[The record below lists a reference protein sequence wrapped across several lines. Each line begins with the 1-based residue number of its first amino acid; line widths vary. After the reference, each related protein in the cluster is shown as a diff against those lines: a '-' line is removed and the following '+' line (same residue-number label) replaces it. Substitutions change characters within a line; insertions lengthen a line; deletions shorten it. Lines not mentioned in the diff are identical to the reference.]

1 MPQERGYEETIQ
13 MADVK
18 WEIPKH
24 IAPEHED
31 VPVERTEDALA
42 KLTAEQPQ
50 LMEIMPDI
58 GTALV
63 EGLQPSR
70 VLTQMTREKEE
81 AAGDL
86 FATGAEMT
94 EQREISAELSQL
106 WAELKPETRVQPLT
120 TRLDEEAA
128 QV

>member
-1 MPQERGYEETIQ
+1 